1 MVRGDDLDA
10 VDKMVEFISGQGT
23 DLNSRGADPQARH
36 PDDGDHRHGALPGSP
51 TGRSRH

>member
-10 VDKMVEFISGQGT
+10 VDKMVEFVSGQGT

-36 PDDGDHRHGALPGSP
+36 PDDDDPTPRPSPG
-51 TGRSRH
+51 

>member
-10 VDKMVEFISGQGT
+10 VDKMVEFISGHGT

-36 PDDGDHRHGALPGSP
+36 PDDGDPTSRRSPG
-51 TGRSRH
+51 